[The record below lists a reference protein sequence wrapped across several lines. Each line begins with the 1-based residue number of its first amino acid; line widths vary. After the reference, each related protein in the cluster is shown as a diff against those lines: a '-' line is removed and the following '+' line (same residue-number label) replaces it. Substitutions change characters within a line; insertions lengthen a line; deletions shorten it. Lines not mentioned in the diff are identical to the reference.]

1 MGDRIFPSRL
11 AFLGKIISSPVGF
24 EGGSFTGLQNPQIW
38 GPLVQSWWGEAEPL
52 PDTTLCRG
60 GAGAGVRSG
69 MGVLTNGRGAGG
81 SDSVAAQGCLQPA
94 GV

>member
-38 GPLVQSWWGEAEPL
+38 GPLVQSWWGEAELSPL

-69 MGVLTNGRGAGG
+69 MGVLTNSGGGRGRA
-81 SDSVAAQGCLQPA
+81 SL
-94 GV
+94 